1 VDNAKNEM
9 IDFQDIQ
16 KNEYYESL
24 QFLFF
29 IPQGQKIKNLPSRF
43 MTLNMPFRNVAFRH
57 ALKNLYGEKISSK
70 TKEVQKDS
78 YKTLAT
84 RIPIRILVAE
94 DHPINQ
100 RLVDF
105 LLKKA
110 GYKADL
116 VGNGLEAVEAVQR
129 QSYDLIF
136 MDIQMPELDGLEA
149 TKQIQALF
157 SKEKCP
163 IIIAMT
169 ANAQQSDKKEY
180 LEFGMDDYVA
190 KPLKDGIVYEMIEKW
205 GKNKNIKI

>member
-1 VDNAKNEM
+1 
-9 IDFQDIQ
+9 
-16 KNEYYESL
+16 
-24 QFLFF
+24 
-29 IPQGQKIKNLPSRF
+29 
-43 MTLNMPFRNVAFRH
+43 
-57 ALKNLYGEKISSK
+57 
-70 TKEVQKDS
+70 
-78 YKTLAT
+78 
-84 RIPIRILVAE
+84 
-94 DHPINQ
+94 
-100 RLVDF
+100 LVDF